1 MLRMNLS
8 SSEKSLHRQSEIEGI
23 VMYVHSFCEHKKLI
37 AEGLYSCMVLSSA
50 SSVYRCCSTGRFW
63 YLAIRALYAQGHVS
77 TLQPTNMHSPHAR
90 TRDTHTAPF
99 SLELVLV
106 LAEEGLLL
114 SVREVGAGQ
123 FVQRLV
129 ALLEVGVQ
137 IARLRIKK
145 NGNHV

>member
-1 MLRMNLS
+1 
-8 SSEKSLHRQSEIEGI
+8 
-23 VMYVHSFCEHKKLI
+23 MYVHSFMSTKLI

-77 TLQPTNMHSPHAR
+77 TLQPTNMHSPQRA
-90 TRDTHTAPF
+90 HTAPF

-129 ALLEVGVQ
+129 ALLEVRVQ

-145 NGNHV
+145 NGN

>member
-77 TLQPTNMHSPHAR
+77 TLER
-90 TRDTHTAPF
+90 TRTHHTRAH
-99 SLELVLV
+99 
-106 LAEEGLLL
+106 
-114 SVREVGAGQ
+114 VRHTHGTFFA
-123 FVQRLV
+123 
-129 ALLEVGVQ
+129 
-137 IARLRIKK
+137 
-145 NGNHV
+145 

>member
-1 MLRMNLS
+1 
-8 SSEKSLHRQSEIEGI
+8 
-23 VMYVHSFCEHKKLI
+23 
-37 AEGLYSCMVLSSA
+37 
-50 SSVYRCCSTGRFW
+50 
-63 YLAIRALYAQGHVS
+63 
-77 TLQPTNMHSPHAR
+77 
-90 TRDTHTAPF
+90 
-99 SLELVLV
+99 LVLV

-129 ALLEVGVQ
+129 ALLEVRVQ